1 MTEEMFPV
9 AQQVIVHTRETSAL
23 PLVTNSLQCVRL
35 QANALWL
42 QTSKKCVAYLQRDVL
57 KQVQV
62 HKTCGVVAVLK
73 RKEVLCYVPRDY
85 IQVQLRSETKQNPS
99 NIEGH

>member
-1 MTEEMFPV
+1 MREITSQCSLV
-9 AQQVIVHTRETSAL
+9 ANQQKM
-23 PLVTNSLQCVRL
+23 CRL
-35 QANALWL
+35 FTKGCAE
-42 QTSKKCVAYLQRDVL
+42 R
-57 KQVQV
+57 QVQV

-73 RKEVLCYVPRDY
+73 RKEVLCYASRDY